1 MCEGL
6 VRNSCRLSTIISLW
20 ECSAVFNENKSDC
33 AAAAVF
39 LQPLTMLRSLTLH
52 IPSELRSGDGWQCQ
66 YDQQCTRFLHKFA
79 SAFYGAWQAAP
90 VCLALASDALQAALS
105 VTPSKLLPL

>member
-33 AAAAVF
+33 AVQLCF
-39 LQPLTMLRSLTLH
+39 CSR
-52 IPSELRSGDGWQCQ
+52 
-66 YDQQCTRFLHKFA
+66 
-79 SAFYGAWQAAP
+79 
-90 VCLALASDALQAALS
+90 
-105 VTPSKLLPL
+105 